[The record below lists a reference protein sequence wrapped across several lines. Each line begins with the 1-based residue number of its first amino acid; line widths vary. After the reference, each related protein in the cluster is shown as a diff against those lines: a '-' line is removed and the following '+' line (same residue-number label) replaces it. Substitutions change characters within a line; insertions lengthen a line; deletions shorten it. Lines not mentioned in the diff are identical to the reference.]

1 MMTDINKDEWVA
13 IDEYPNYL
21 INRTGEIYSAITKR
35 KLRGQ
40 NVNGYLR
47 VDLKKE
53 DNKKSKQY
61 IHKLVAKTFIPN
73 PNNYPKVYFINGDH
87 LDCRVSNLKW
97 GTQKD
102 ALNTEYALK
111 RKSECQKGKSKS
123 LHSTKKRIKTM
134 QEKYGVKVEQY
145 TMDGVLLS
153 KFNAYGEAQR
163 ITGISAGGIRR
174 CCLGLVKHAGGYIW
188 KHQKL

>member
-21 INRTGEIYSAITKR
+21 INRTGEIYNVITKR

-47 VDLKKE
+47 VELKKE

-73 PNNYPKVYFINGDH
+73 PNNNPKVYFINGDH

-153 KFNAYGEAQR
+153 KFNAYAEAQR
-163 ITGISAGGIRR
+163 ITGINAGNIRQ
-174 CCLGLVKHAGGYIW
+174 CCLGLSKHAGGYIW